1 MFGQRRRALIVAKQL
16 LIMRPIQPFP
26 LPFNLS
32 CAGVDRHPLQ
42 PDAVTGSGGYVQDAR
57 AQDHKP
63 QHEPHLHA
71 GQEYVIQS
79 RYQALH
85 WTDQPT
91 ECVWLDQ

>member
-16 LIMRPIQPFP
+16 LIMRPIQPIP

-32 CAGVDRHPLQ
+32 CAGVDRHLVQ
-42 PDAVTGSGGYVQDAR
+42 PDAVTGRERGFVQDAR

-85 WTDQPT
+85 
-91 ECVWLDQ
+91 